1 MKKFICAMATSVC
14 LMGAGAAYAGSA
26 DHGYHHK
33 SHHKSHHKGGEHHGH
48 KHMHMLQK
56 KLDLTD
62 EQKEQIKAIHEV
74 AGDGAKHK
82 RGKGR
87 HSVMTLDP
95 SAADYREQVEQLAQE
110 SADRLEQS
118 IIRRGETHAQVHAV
132 LTPEQREE
140 LKEMREKMQER
151 RKDRAERKTKSEA
164 Q

>member
-14 LMGAGAAYAGSA
+14 LMGAGASYAGSA

-33 SHHKSHHKGGEHHGH
+33 SHHKDGQHHGY

-62 EQKEQIKAIHEV
+62 EQQEKIKAIHEA
-74 AGDGAKHK
+74 AGDSYKHK
-82 RGKGR
+82 RGKDR
-87 HSVMTLDP
+87 HGVMALDP
-95 SAADYREQVEQLAQE
+95 SASDYREQVEKIARE
-110 SADRLEQS
+110 RAERVEQS
-118 IIRRGETHAQVHAV
+118 IIRHGETHAQVYAV
-132 LTPEQREE
+132 LTPEQREK

-151 RKDRAERKTKSEA
+151 RQERAERKTKT